1 MRHKGRRDAMSGGLA
16 ALRRPAWTD
25 RRRVFPQK
33 QVGSSFFLVNL
44 RFVWYN
50 QRCVYNTAR
59 VYETGAISVIRKR
72 EGLTYAANA

>member
-1 MRHKGRRDAMSGGLA
+1 MSGGLA
-16 ALRRPAWTD
+16 ALRRPVWTD
-25 RRRVFPQK
+25 RRRVFPQKQVGSYTQK